1 MEILEN
7 KQGETKMENELNTQL
22 LRAVLDQYATPDPKI
37 VGTIPRNGIN
47 LAYVSH
53 ADITK
58 ILIEIDPEWNW
69 QPVAWD
75 NGRPAIHV
83 ENGTAIMWATL
94 TLLGKSLLGVGSARA
109 DKQDLDKEL
118 VGDFLRNAAM
128 RFGIALSLW
137 SKQDWSDNTTIVSLP
152 TAQSKRAEEAKPY
165 VGNHPAKGVP
175 SPKVVREFVQDS
187 DPTPDEV
194 AEIAAQF
201 NATIVENITPINKP
215 VASGGKASDKQKNL
229 ISKLAKEKVNGDC
242 VSLMEQLFNKNAVGD
257 LTSKEASG
265 LIKQLM
271 EMR

>member
-1 MEILEN
+1 MSE
-7 KQGETKMENELNTQL
+7 ELNTQL

-58 ILIEIDPEWNW
+58 ILIEVDPSWSW
-69 QPVAWD
+69 QPIEWV

-83 ENGTAIMWATL
+83 ENGTATMWGTL
-94 TLLGKSLLGVGSARA
+94 TLLGKSMIGVGSVRA
-109 DKQDLDKEL
+109 DKQDHEKEL
-118 VGDFLRNAAM
+118 VGDFLRNASM

-137 SKQDWSDNTTIVSLP
+137 SKQDWSDNTTITSLP
-152 TAQSKRAEEAKPY
+152 AVQARRAEEAKPY

-175 SPKVVREFVQDS
+175 SPKVVRDFVDDS
-187 DPTPDEV
+187 EPSLLDV

-201 NATIVENITPINKP
+201 GATIVENITPIK
-215 VASGGKASDKQKNL
+215 AATSGGKASEKQAGL

-242 VSLMEQLFNKNAVGD
+242 VPLMKQLFNKDAVSA
-257 LTSKEASG
+257 LTSKEASA

>member
-1 MEILEN
+1 MSE
-7 KQGETKMENELNTQL
+7 ELNTPL
-22 LRAVLDQYATPDPKI
+22 LRAVLDAYATPDPKI

-58 ILIEIDPEWNW
+58 ILIEVDPAWSW
-69 QPVAWD
+69 QPIEWV
-75 NGRPAIHV
+75 NGRPAINV
-83 ENGTAIMWATL
+83 ENGTATMWGTL
-94 TLLGKSLLGVGSARA
+94 TLLGKPMLGVGSVRA

-137 SKQDWSDNTTIVSLP
+137 SKQDWSDNTTITSLP
-152 TAQSKRAEEAKPY
+152 AVQAKRAEEAKPY

-175 SPKVVREFVQDS
+175 SPKMVRDFVQDNE
-187 DPTPDEV
+187 PTPDEV

-201 NATIVENITPINKP
+201 NATIVENITPIK
-215 VASGGKASDKQKNL
+215 AATSGGKASEKQKGL

-242 VSLMEQLFNKNAVGD
+242 VPLMEQLFNKSAVGD

>member
-1 MEILEN
+1 MSE
-7 KQGETKMENELNTQL
+7 ELNTQL

-58 ILIEIDPEWNW
+58 ILIEVDPAWSW

-83 ENGTAIMWATL
+83 ENGTATMWAYL
-94 TLLGKSLLGVGSARA
+94 TLLGKTMVGVGSVRA

-137 SKQDWSDNTTIVSLP
+137 SKQDWSDNTTITSLP
-152 TAQSKRAEEAKPY
+152 AVQAKRAEEAKPY
-165 VGNHPAKGVP
+165 VQNHPAKGVP
-175 SPKVVREFVQDS
+175 SPKVVRDFVQDS
-187 DPTPDEV
+187 EPTPDEI

-201 NATIVENITPINKP
+201 NATPVQNITPINKP
-215 VASGGKASDKQKNL
+215 VASSGGKASEKQKGL
-229 ISKLAKEKVNGDC
+229 ISKLAKEKVDGDC
-242 VSLMEQLFNKNAVGD
+242 VPVMKQMFGKASVGD

-265 LIKQLM
+265 LIKYLM
-271 EMR
+271 ELR

>member
-1 MEILEN
+1 MSE
-7 KQGETKMENELNTQL
+7 ELNTQL

-58 ILIEIDPEWNW
+58 ILIEIDPLWSWNPVEW
-69 QPVAWD
+69 V
-75 NGRPAIHV
+75 NGRPAINV
-83 ENGTAIMWATL
+83 ENGTATMWATL
-94 TLLGKSLLGVGSARA
+94 TLLGKSMLGVGSVRA

-118 VGDFLRNAAM
+118 IGDFLRNAAM

-137 SKQDWSDNTTIVSLP
+137 SKQDWSDNTTITSLP
-152 TAQSKRAEEAKPY
+152 AVQAKRAEEAKPY

-175 SPKVVREFVQDS
+175 SPKVVREFMQDS
-187 DPTPDEV
+187 EPTPDEV

-201 NATIVENITPINKP
+201 NATIVENITPIK
-215 VASGGKASDKQKNL
+215 AASSGGKASEKQKGL

-242 VSLMEQLFNKNAVGD
+242 VPLMQQLFNKAAVGD

>member
-1 MEILEN
+1 MSED
-7 KQGETKMENELNTQL
+7 MNTVL
-22 LRAVLDQYATPDPKI
+22 LRAVLEQYATPDPKI

-53 ADITK
+53 ADITR
-58 ILIEIDPEWNW
+58 ILIEIDPLWSW
-69 QPVAWD
+69 QPIEWV

-83 ENGTAIMWATL
+83 ENGTATMWATL
-94 TLLGKSLLGVGSARA
+94 TLLGKSMIGVGSVRA
-109 DKQDLDKEL
+109 DKQDHEKEL
-118 VGDFLRNAAM
+118 VGDFLRNASM

-137 SKQDWSDNTTIVSLP
+137 SKQDWSDNTTITSLP
-152 TAQSKRAEEAKPY
+152 AVQARRAEEAKPY

-175 SPKVVREFVQDS
+175 SPKVVRDFVQDNE
-187 DPTPDEV
+187 PTPDEV

-201 NATIVENITPINKP
+201 NATVVENITPIK
-215 VASGGKASDKQKNL
+215 AATSGGKASEKQAGL

-242 VSLMEQLFNKNAVGD
+242 VPLMQQLFNKASVSS
-257 LTSKEASG
+257 LTSKEASA

>member
-1 MEILEN
+1 
-7 KQGETKMENELNTQL
+7 
-22 LRAVLDQYATPDPKI
+22 
-37 VGTIPRNGIN
+37 
-47 LAYVSH
+47 
-53 ADITK
+53 
-58 ILIEIDPEWNW
+58 
-69 QPVAWD
+69 
-75 NGRPAIHV
+75 
-83 ENGTAIMWATL
+83 MWGTL
-94 TLLGKSLLGVGSARA
+94 TLLGKSMLGVGSVRA

-137 SKQDWSDNTTIVSLP
+137 SKQDWSDNTTITSLP
-152 TAQSKRAEEAKPY
+152 AAQAKRAEEAKPY

-187 DPTPDEV
+187 EPTPDEV
-194 AEIAAQF
+194 AEIASQF
-201 NATIVENITPINKP
+201 NATVVENITPINAAK
-215 VASGGKASDKQKNL
+215 AALSGAKASDKQAGL

-242 VSLMEQLFNKNAVGD
+242 VPLMQQLFNKSAVND